1 MDDPAEQRPMTHEEV
16 ADLQAELKVAD
27 LEAGLSSQEAAQRLA
42 TNGPNALQSHTTP
55 KWVIFI
61 RQFNNLIIY
70 ILIAAAVMTTLMGH
84 MTDTVIIALV
94 IVINAVIGYYQE
106 SNASNAL
113 EKIKQMLAQ
122 TATVY
127 RDGQRIDVDTAD
139 LVVGDVVFLEA
150 GDNVPADLRLFDVDN
165 LSMQEA
171 SLTGESNSVD
181 KDVAALP
188 ADTPLAEQRN
198 MAFASTAVASGSG
211 MGLVVATGTH
221 TEIGKISQAV
231 ADVRTGKTP
240 LMRELDGLGA
250 GLSYGILAAAVV
262 LFGLGWWSGHYTLGT
277 LALAI
282 VTMIVGSMPEGL
294 PATTAVVLARGMKEL
309 MRHDHAIVKT
319 MPGVE
324 TLGSVDIIATD
335 KTGTLTKN
343 EMTITAIVT
352 PAHTY
357 AVSGTG
363 YAPTGQF
370 TLDGATLDVASH
382 PDLTMLLVA
391 GYEANDTT
399 LAEIDGEY
407 QINGEPTDGAFLT
420 AYHKAFTDAP
430 TNEELDMLPFD
441 SDYRFMAKLVVCPDG
456 TRRVFLKGSPDK
468 VLPMAKT
475 ADPAFDEQRYLDLTK
490 QYSQNGQRVIA
501 VATKVVPAT
510 VSTIDIDFCQAG
522 MDFLGLAAI
531 IDPPREE
538 VIQSI
543 RTMRRAGV
551 KVRMI
556 TGDNP
561 DTAMAIAKTLG
572 LAEQPQVVAGTQL
585 AAMTPEDRTR
595 EMVSADV
602 FARTTPADKL
612 AIITALQDAGNVTA
626 MVGDG
631 VNDAPALKKADI
643 GVAMGKSGTD
653 VAKDAADMI
662 LTDDK
667 FTTMERAIAQG
678 RRIYD
683 NIKKSILFLL
693 PTSFAEGLVI
703 AFTILTQ
710 DDMPLNASQMLW
722 INMVSAITIQLAFI
736 FEPAEDGLMTR
747 PPRPNGASMMN
758 KHDVFQLIYVSI
770 MISGLGLWAHDF
782 LLDNG
787 YVDAVT
793 ASTMMVNII
802 ILGKIFYLFNIRTH
816 ALAFSK
822 QFFSNPAA
830 FAIIGAMMVLQLA
843 LTYVPFMQGVFV
855 TAGMSLREWGIA
867 VAVGFITLLVTEADK
882 LIRMGLRKFAAHRSA
897 AAL

>member
-1 MDDPAEQRPMTHEEV
+1 MDDPAEQRPMTHVEV
-16 ADLQAELKVAD
+16 ASLQEELHVEDLD
-27 LEAGLSSQEAAQRLA
+27 AGLSSQEAKRRLA
-42 TNGPNALQSHTTP
+42 ENGPNALQSHTTP
-55 KWVIFI
+55 KWVIFL
-61 RQFNNLIIY
+61 RQFNNVIIY
-70 ILIAAAVMTTLMGH
+70 ILIGAAVLTTAMRH
-84 MTDTVIIALV
+84 TTDTIIIALV
-94 IVINAVIGYYQE
+94 IIINAVIGYYQE
-106 SNASNAL
+106 ANASNAL
-113 EKIKQMLAQ
+113 EKIKQMLAH

-127 RDGQRIDVDTAD
+127 REGQRVDVDTAE

-165 LSMQEA
+165 LSIQESA
-171 SLTGESNSVD
+171 LTGESNSVD
-181 KDVAALP
+181 KQVEALP
-188 ADTPLAEQRN
+188 ADTTLAEQTN

-211 MGLVVATGTH
+211 MGLVVAIGKD

-231 ADVRTGKTP
+231 ADVRKGKTP
-240 LMRELDGLGA
+240 LMKELDGLGS
-250 GLSYGILAAAVV
+250 GLSYGILITAVL

-277 LALAI
+277 LALAV

-294 PATTAVVLARGMKEL
+294 PATTAVVLARGMQQL
-309 MRHDHAIVKT
+309 MRKEHTIVKT
-319 MPGVE
+319 MPAVE

-343 EMTITAIVT
+343 EMTITQIVT
-352 PAHTY
+352 PQHTY
-357 AVSGTG
+357 EVTGTG
-363 YAPTGQF
+363 YTPTGDF
-370 TLDGATLDVASH
+370 RLADEPVEPKDHA
-382 PDLTMLLVA
+382 DLAALLTA
-391 GYEANDTT
+391 GFQANDTT
-399 LAEIDGEY
+399 LAEIDGDY
-407 QINGEPTDGAFLT
+407 QINGEPTDGAFLAAYYKGNT
-420 AYHKAFTDAP
+420 ADP
-430 TNEELDMLPFD
+430 TGEELDMLPFD
-441 SDYRFMAKLVVCPDG
+441 SDYRFMAKLVELEDG
-456 TRRVFLKGSPDK
+456 TRRVYLKGSPDK
-468 VLPMAKT
+468 VLPMALA
-475 ADPAFDEQRYLDLTK
+475 ADADFDVDHYLDLTR

-501 VATKVVPAT
+501 VASRDVPAT
-510 VSTIDIDFCQAG
+510 VDEIDTDFCESG
-522 MDFLGLAAI
+522 MTFLGLAAI

-551 KVRMI
+551 KVKMI
-556 TGDNP
+556 TGDHP
-561 DTAMAIAKTLG
+561 DTALAIAKKLG
-572 LAEQPQVVAGTQL
+572 LADSPVVVTGTAL
-585 AAMTPEDRTR
+585 AEMDEDKRRQAM
-595 EMVSADV
+595 VGADV
-602 FARTTPADKL
+602 FARTTPGDKL
-612 AIITALQDAGNVTA
+612 AIITALQEAGNVTA

-736 FEPAEDGLMTR
+736 FEPAEAGIMTR
-747 PPRPNGASMMN
+747 PPRQNGVAMMN

-770 MISGLGLWAHDF
+770 MISGLGLLAHDY
-782 LLDNG
+782 LLNNHL
-787 YVDAVT
+787 VDAAT

-822 QFFSNPAA
+822 QLFSNPMA
-830 FAIIGAMMVLQLA
+830 FAIIGAMMVLQFS
-843 LTYVPFMQGVFV
+843 LTYIPFMQKVFV
-855 TAGMSLREWGIA
+855 TAPMTLREWGIA
-867 VAVGFITLLVTEADK
+867 VAIGFITLIVTEIDK
-882 LIRMGLRKFAAHRSA
+882 IIRMGLHKLSVDKSLA
-897 AAL
+897 